1 MATYQYRCAGCGPFD
16 VIRPIGRALAEEP
29 CGSCAG
35 PARRVFTAPLLART
49 SAPLA
54 RALHAQEACAH
65 EPRVVT
71 DVPPARDRPTPAA
84 DPRQAGLPKR

>member
-29 CGSCAG
+29 CATCAG
-35 PARRVFTAPLLART
+35 PARRVFTAPMLARA

-54 RALHAQEACAH
+54 RALHAQEASAH

-71 DVPPARDRPTPAA
+71 DVPPTRRRPTPSA

>member
-1 MATYQYRCAGCGPFD
+1 MATYQYRCADCGPFD
-16 VIRPIGRALAEEP
+16 VVRPIGRALAEEP

-49 SAPLA
+49 SARLA
-54 RALHAQEACAH
+54 RALHAQEAGAH

-71 DVPPARDRPTPAA
+71 DVPPARRRPTPAA

>member
-1 MATYQYRCAGCGPFD
+1 MATYQYRCAGCGLFD

-29 CGSCAG
+29 CANCAG
-35 PARRVFTAPLLART
+35 PARRSFTAPMLART

-54 RALHAQEACAH
+54 RALRAQEASSH

-71 DVPPARDRPTPAA
+71 DVPPARRRPTPSA
-84 DPRQAGLPKR
+84 DPRQAGLPRP